1 MALCLWSQSHFFLTS
16 QTPALASNVS
26 ISHGLLWPW
35 LLTWGGREGRTTADR
50 PCSVCSSWE
59 GLSPG
64 SPSMTCQASVPL
76 FPSGLVAPPLV
87 TYQGLRV
94 CLGREEQHTL
104 QPPPPPQQPRAE
116 DSMHVDPL
124 IRVSSSSER
133 EENSHRA
140 PSPHQALL
148 KRLYMHLQFPAPAC
162 VVGIMSPVYT

>member
-35 LLTWGGREGRTTADR
+35 LLTRGGREGRTTADR

-87 TYQGLRV
+87 TYRGLRV

-104 QPPPPPQQPRAE
+104 QPSPP
-116 DSMHVDPL
+116 
-124 IRVSSSSER
+124 SSSHVLRTACMWTHLSE
-133 EENSHRA
+133 SA
-140 PSPHQALL
+140 PLL
-148 KRLYMHLQFPAPAC
+148 KGRKTHTEHPAHTRLC
-162 VVGIMSPVYT
+162 